1 MSNFKDAGE
10 SATETAAMFE
20 GSLEAHAPRAVQVE
34 RGDDQRVPLL
44 VVSDRMQVVDPL
56 PFLDA
61 RREYPARAKGTSAH
75 QTLDSLKAHVARTKD
90 GDSVAW
96 LEASA
101 TAAKLTVVYN
111 YNCSQDTHLDSI
123 QAQPRHGDHRATYAF
138 PLSDAWKAWQGV
150 SGKPMGQA
158 ELAAFL
164 ESRVTEIRGPSD
176 AGARVLEIAR
186 ALVGDDDTD
195 ADTLDGAL
203 LDERARR
210 IIATPSQLLRLARR
224 ISMHVE
230 TRAIEERDAQGNVN
244 IIFRSEATAE
254 STTGEE
260 KGRVSL
266 PQLLVIEVP
275 VVQGGA
281 PYKLPVRLSTKVSG
295 QRCQWTLTVHR
306 TDLALE
312 DAVTDAAAD
321 FTAKTGVP
329 VFRGTPE

>member
-1 MSNFKDAGE
+1 MNEENVSDM
-10 SATETAAMFE
+10 AAVFE
-20 GSLEAHAPRAVQVE
+20 ASREAHTPRVLSVE
-34 RGDDQRVPLL
+34 RGTENEAALLIVPTG
-44 VVSDRMQVVDPL
+44 MQVVDPTAM
-56 PFLDA
+56 LDL
-61 RREYPARAKGTSAH
+61 RREFPARAKGSSTH

-90 GDSVAW
+90 GDTVAW
-96 LEASA
+96 LDASA
-101 TAAKLTVVYN
+101 TKAVLTVVYN
-111 YNCSQDTHLDSI
+111 YNR
-123 QAQPRHGDHRATYAF
+123 AQEPAEDFTRPRHGDHRALYAF

-164 ESRVTEIRGPSD
+164 ESRVTEIRGPAD

-186 ALVGDDDTD
+186 ALVGGDDD
-195 ADTLDGAL
+195 APEDTLDGAL
-203 LDERARR
+203 LDERARK

-230 TRAIEERDAQGNVN
+230 TRAVEERDAQGNVN

-254 STTGEE
+254 STTGDE
-260 KGRVSL
+260 KGRVTL

-306 TDLALE
+306 ADLALE

-321 FTAKTGVP
+321 FTSKTGVP